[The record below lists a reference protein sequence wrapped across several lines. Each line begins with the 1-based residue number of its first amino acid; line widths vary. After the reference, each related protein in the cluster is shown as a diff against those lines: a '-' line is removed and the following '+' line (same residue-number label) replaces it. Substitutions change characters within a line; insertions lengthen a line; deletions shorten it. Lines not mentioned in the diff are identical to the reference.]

1 MFVIWSFLNVGV
13 ANFFLWFKGG
23 VRCLQFEGNTLVTGS
38 WDTTLIVS
46 DYFLLNIIFF
56 FIAESPNFS
65 DSFIEVDIFW
75 KQIYLFWRFGIW
87 RLLRR
92 KLFLAIIGVA
102 CLVSRCTISICKYR
116 SPATKTKWTHLP
128 VLMKACLTDT
138 ILLTNYYL
146 RWLFFAIYL
155 GWTGLGRLIFA
166 TKSYPHLVFL

>member
-1 MFVIWSFLNVGV
+1 MNVGV

-56 FIAESPNFS
+56 FIAESPKFS

-116 SPATKTKWTHLP
+116 SPATQTKWTHLP

>member
-1 MFVIWSFLNVGV
+1 MGHNSNCKWL
-13 ANFFLWFKGG
+13 L
-23 VRCLQFEGNTLVTGS
+23 LVE
-38 WDTTLIVS
+38 
-46 DYFLLNIIFF
+46 YNFF

-166 TKSYPHLVFL
+166 KILSTPGFFITTIWQILVRGEKYSW

>member
-1 MFVIWSFLNVGV
+1 MPSVWGKHTRNRIMGHNSNCKWL
-13 ANFFLWFKGG
+13 L
-23 VRCLQFEGNTLVTGS
+23 LVE
-38 WDTTLIVS
+38 
-46 DYFLLNIIFF
+46 YNFF
-56 FIAESPNFS
+56 FIAESPKFS

-75 KQIYLFWRFGIW
+75 KQIYSFWRFGIW
-87 RLLRR
+87 RLLRG

>member
-1 MFVIWSFLNVGV
+1 MGHNSNCKWL
-13 ANFFLWFKGG
+13 L
-23 VRCLQFEGNTLVTGS
+23 LVE
-38 WDTTLIVS
+38 
-46 DYFLLNIIFF
+46 YKFF

-146 RWLFFAIYL
+146 RWLFLAIYL

-166 TKSYPHLVFL
+166 KILSTPGFFITTIWQILVRGEKYSW